1 LEKKKQTIVYRQLL
15 SALEIKGIIAE
26 MAAAINKYYTQIIK
40 EKPLKKIR
48 FHRRGKL
55 LRKSDSKNQIVLI
68 CILKSGYRFF
78 NDLTKKLN
86 FNFIEEFLYP
96 KDDIN
101 FRTDSLLQKIVKKK
115 HVIIIDSIFDS
126 GKTIFQIS
134 KEIKKHSPFSITAA
148 VLIKRGLGN
157 EKDKNYL
164 SFTNN
169 MFVGKKIRIKNF
181 LIGYGLDF
189 DQGLRFTN
197 SIVYLEDNHD
207 KIKYNKNKNGKTNQ
221 KRSENKTN

>member
-1 LEKKKQTIVYRQLL
+1 
-15 SALEIKGIIAE
+15 

-40 EKPLKKIR
+40 EKPLKKIQ

-96 KDDIN
+96 KDNIS
-101 FRTDSLLQKIVKKK
+101 FRTDSLLQKKIVKKK

-126 GKTIFQIS
+126 VKTIFQIS
-134 KEIKKHSPFSITAA
+134 KEIKKHSHFSITAA
-148 VLIKRGLGN
+148 VLIKRDLEN
-157 EKDKNYL
+157 E
-164 SFTNN
+164 
-169 MFVGKKIRIKNF
+169 
-181 LIGYGLDF
+181 
-189 DQGLRFTN
+189 
-197 SIVYLEDNHD
+197 
-207 KIKYNKNKNGKTNQ
+207 
-221 KRSENKTN
+221 